1 MPNPLNLSA
10 RGFAKDAVIREL
22 HLLIR
27 LPAAAKRLVERH
39 QIERALHLR
48 LSALLLSTGELT
60 LGIQYVDKAG
70 DALSIAVAG

>member
-10 RGFAKDAVIREL
+10 RGVAKDAVIREL

-39 QIERALHLR
+39 QVERALYLR
-48 LSALLLSTGELT
+48 LSALLLSLGELT

-70 DALSIAVAG
+70 DALSVTVAG

>member
-1 MPNPLNLSA
+1 MLNPLNLSA
-10 RGFAKDAVIREL
+10 RGVAKDAVIREL
-22 HLLIR
+22 YLLIR

-48 LSALLLSTGELT
+48 LSALLLSSGELT

-70 DALSIAVAG
+70 DALSVAVAG

>member
-1 MPNPLNLSA
+1 MLNPLNLSA
-10 RGFAKDAVIREL
+10 RGVAKDAVIREL
-22 HLLIR
+22 YLLIR

-48 LSALLLSTGELT
+48 LSALLLSPGELT

-70 DALSIAVAG
+70 DALSVAVAG